1 MRLIMILEQT
11 HTSKLQGT
19 HWVPYAPI
27 NCVFVKIQH
36 VLRKQK
42 KMWSNGVGERAFTS
56 MKMEQ
61 FYAKILNSFR
71 NIYIFTLYFQILLVI
86 EVFQQQ
92 YANAKHLSFDQ
103 ISKRREG

>member
-1 MRLIMILEQT
+1 MTEKKTRHLRSLAKKGGWVKT
-11 HTSKLQGT
+11 HDQIG
-19 HWVPYAPI
+19 
-27 NCVFVKIQH
+27 
-36 VLRKQK
+36 KQK